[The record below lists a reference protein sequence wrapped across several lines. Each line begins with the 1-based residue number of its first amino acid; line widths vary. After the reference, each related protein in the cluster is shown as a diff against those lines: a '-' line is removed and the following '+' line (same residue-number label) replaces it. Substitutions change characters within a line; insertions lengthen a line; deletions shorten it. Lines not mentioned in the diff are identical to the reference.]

1 MLETD
6 KRLKQASYH
15 NRIVNN
21 SPSFILFKG
30 LYFLYNNSILLKGVG
45 DGLKPNSKFAT
56 KIVVLVVLVIG
67 IAASVGWY
75 VVSGANKGMNV
86 SFSEFEKTIQAQ
98 EGQRLSLKE
107 KADGTLQLQ
116 TEDGQYVTQ
125 VRPQSQLAEQ
135 LVENYNLSY
144 TFADAGQYNG
154 LFIGGL
160 ILASFLTLM
169 ILHKKGKLGVGVSS
183 MKNGTSKE
191 TPLPEITLDDIGGL
205 PEEMKEEIHQTL
217 SIIKDPK
224 RATQVGIK
232 APKGIL
238 LYGPPGTGKTLLA
251 QAIAR
256 EIGATFYSSSGSAF
270 TELFVGVGASRVR
283 TLFQN
288 ARKSRPAV
296 IFIDEVD
303 ALAGKRKEHGGE
315 ESEKTLT
322 ELLVQ
327 LDGGNDN
334 EGILFIAATNRKD
347 MLDEAFLRPGRIDY
361 TFNVPLP
368 DTHGRREI
376 IDIHTKGRLLAD
388 EVYASL
394 DVLAESTSGFS
405 GAELSSLFE
414 TASKR
419 AIRDG
424 REQIGKGDLDFA
436 IDRTILGS
444 TSRTLNDPDTKRRVA
459 IHEAGHA
466 LVAALTKPGSVRK
479 ATIIP
484 RGQALGYVAPIQKEL
499 HLQTASELLD
509 QVSMILAGGVA
520 ERLYLGEHSIGVSGD
535 VQQAKDIIERMVDT
549 GLLQDQFM
557 LTFNKGDKELK
568 MQELFGEALKKTETL
583 IHENAAQFEELVNVL
598 FQKETLDGSE
608 VQKIVDGKGVEEV
621 KELVIIV

>member
-1 MLETD
+1 M
-6 KRLKQASYH
+6 
-15 NRIVNN
+15 
-21 SPSFILFKG
+21 
-30 LYFLYNNSILLKGVG
+30 
-45 DGLKPNSKFAT
+45 KPKSTFAT
-56 KIVVLVVLVIG
+56 KIVVLVILVIG
-67 IAASVGWY
+67 IATSVGWY
-75 VVSGANKGMNV
+75 VVSGANKGMDM
-86 SFSEFEKTIQAQ
+86 SFTEFEKTIQAQ
-98 EGQRLSLKE
+98 EGQSLSLKE
-107 KADGTLQLQ
+107 KADGTLQLKTQ
-116 TEDGQYVTQ
+116 DGLYVTQ

-135 LVENYNLSY
+135 LVEKYNLSY
-144 TFADAGQYNG
+144 TFADASQYNG

-160 ILASFLTLM
+160 ILASFLTLV

-183 MKNGTSKE
+183 MKNGASKA
-191 TPLPEITLDDIGGL
+191 TPLPEITLNDIGGL

-224 RATQVGIK
+224 KATQVGIQ

-288 ARKSRPAV
+288 ARKARPAV

-376 IDIHTKGRLLAD
+376 IDIHTKGRLMAE

-424 REQIGKGDLDFA
+424 REKIGKSDLDFA

-466 LVAALTKPGSVRK
+466 LIAALTKPGSVRK

-520 ERLYLGEHSIGVSGD
+520 ERLYLREHSIGVSGD
-535 VQQAKDIIERMVDT
+535 VQQAKEIIERMVDT
-549 GLLQDQFM
+549 GLLQDSFM
-557 LTFNKGDKELK
+557 LTFNKGEKELK
-568 MQELFGEALKKTETL
+568 MQAIFGVALKNTETL
-583 IHENAAQFEELVNVL
+583 IQENAAQFEELVNVL

-608 VQKIVDGKGVEEV
+608 VQEIVDGKGVEEV

>member
-1 MLETD
+1 
-6 KRLKQASYH
+6 
-15 NRIVNN
+15 
-21 SPSFILFKG
+21 
-30 LYFLYNNSILLKGVG
+30 
-45 DGLKPNSKFAT
+45 LKPNSKFAT

-75 VVSGANKGMNV
+75 VSGANKGMNM

-98 EGQRLSLKE
+98 EGKPLSLKE
-107 KADGTLQLQ
+107 KADGTLYLE
-116 TEDGQYVTQ
+116 TKDGLYVTQ

-135 LVENYNLSY
+135 LVEKYNLSY
-144 TFADAGQYNG
+144 TFADVGQYNG
-154 LFIGGL
+154 LIVGGL
-160 ILASFLTLM
+160 ILAAFLTLV

-183 MKNGTSKE
+183 MKNGASKA

-224 RATQVGIK
+224 RATQVGIQ

-256 EIGATFYSSSGSAF
+256 EIGSTFYSSSGSAF

-288 ARKSRPAV
+288 ARKNRPAV

-376 IDIHTKGRLLAD
+376 IDIHTKGRLLAE
-388 EVYASL
+388 EVFASL

-424 REQIGKGDLDFA
+424 REEIGKGDLDFA

-466 LVAALTKPGSVRK
+466 LIAAITKPGSVRK

-549 GLLQDQFM
+549 GLLQDGFT
-557 LTFNKGDKELK
+557 LTFNKSEKELK
-568 MQELFGEALKKTETL
+568 MQGLFSEALKKTETL
-583 IHENAAQFEELVNVL
+583 IQENAAQFEELVNVL

-608 VQKIVDGKGVEEV
+608 VQEIVDGKGVEEV
-621 KELVIIV
+621 KELIIV

>member
-1 MLETD
+1 M
-6 KRLKQASYH
+6 
-15 NRIVNN
+15 
-21 SPSFILFKG
+21 
-30 LYFLYNNSILLKGVG
+30 
-45 DGLKPNSKFAT
+45 KPNSKFAT

-75 VVSGANKGMNV
+75 VSGANKGMNV

-98 EGQRLSLKE
+98 EGQPLSLKE
-107 KADGTLQLQ
+107 KADGTLQLK
-116 TEDGQYVTQ
+116 TEEGLYVTQ

-135 LVENYNLSY
+135 LVEQYNLSY
-144 TFADAGQYNG
+144 RFADGGQFNG
-154 LFIGGL
+154 LIVGGL

-183 MKNGTSKE
+183 MKNGASKA
-191 TPLPEITLDDIGGL
+191 TPLPEITLNDIGGL

-224 RATQVGIK
+224 RATQVGIQ

-288 ARKSRPAV
+288 ARKQRPAV

-376 IDIHTKGRLLAD
+376 IDIHTKGRLLAE

-424 REQIGKGDLDFA
+424 REEIGKGDLDFA

-466 LVAALTKPGSVRK
+466 LIAALTKPGSVRK

-535 VQQAKDIIERMVDT
+535 VQQAKEIIERMVDT
-549 GLLQDQFM
+549 GLLQDGFT
-557 LTFNKGDKELK
+557 LTFNKGEKELK
-568 MQELFGEALKKTETL
+568 MQALFGEALKKTETL
-583 IHENAAQFEELVNVL
+583 IQENAAQFEELVNVL

-608 VQKIVDGKGVEEV
+608 IQEIVDFKGVEEV

>member
-1 MLETD
+1 M
-6 KRLKQASYH
+6 K
-15 NRIVNN
+15 
-21 SPSFILFKG
+21 PS
-30 LYFLYNNSILLKGVG
+30 
-45 DGLKPNSKFAT
+45 SKFVT
-56 KIVVLVVLVIG
+56 KIVVLVALVVG
-67 IAASVGWY
+67 IAAVSVGWY
-75 VVSGANKGMNV
+75 VSGANKGMDM
-86 SFSEFEKTIQAQ
+86 SFSEFEKAIQAQ
-98 EGQRLSLKE
+98 DGERLSLKE
-107 KADGTLQLQ
+107 KADGTLYLQ
-116 TEDGQYVTQ
+116 TKDALYVTQ

-135 LVENYNLSY
+135 LVEKYNLSY
-144 TFADAGQYNG
+144 TFADNGQFSG
-154 LFIGGL
+154 LIIGGL
-160 ILASFLTLM
+160 IIAAFFTLL
-169 ILHKKGKLGVGVSS
+169 ILHKKGKLGAGISS
-183 MKNGTSKE
+183 MKNGASKAI
-191 TPLPEITLDDIGGL
+191 PLPTITLDDIGGL
-205 PEEMKEEIHQTL
+205 PEEMKDEIHQTL
-217 SIIKDPK
+217 SIIKDPVG
-224 RATQVGIK
+224 ATQLGIQ
-232 APKGIL
+232 APKGLL

-251 QAIAR
+251 QAIAH

-288 ARKSRPAV
+288 ARKQRPAV

-368 DTHGRREI
+368 DTSGRREI

-419 AIRDG
+419 AVRDG
-424 REQIGKGDLDFA
+424 RQQIDKGDLDFA

-444 TSRTLNDPDTKRRVA
+444 TSRALNDIETKRRVA
-459 IHEAGHA
+459 IHESGHA
-466 LVAALTKPGSVRK
+466 LIAALTKPGSVRK

-499 HLQTASELLD
+499 HLQTASELMD

-549 GLLQDQFM
+549 GLYQDSFT
-557 LTFNKGDKELK
+557 LTFNKGEKEMK
-568 MQELFGEALKKTETL
+568 MQDIFGEALRKTERL
-583 IHENAAQFEELVNVL
+583 IQENSAQFEELVEVL
-598 FQKETLDGSE
+598 FHKETLDGAE
-608 VQKIVDGKGVEEV
+608 VQEIVDRKAVVVEE
-621 KELVIIV
+621 LVVVG

>member
-1 MLETD
+1 M
-6 KRLKQASYH
+6 
-15 NRIVNN
+15 
-21 SPSFILFKG
+21 
-30 LYFLYNNSILLKGVG
+30 
-45 DGLKPNSKFAT
+45 KPISKFAT

-67 IAASVGWY
+67 IVASVGWY
-75 VVSGANKGMNV
+75 VSGANKGINV

-98 EGQRLSLKE
+98 DDQQLALRE
-107 KADGTLQLQ
+107 KADGTLYLQ
-116 TEDGQYVTQ
+116 TEGELYITQ
-125 VRPQSQLAEQ
+125 VRPQSQLAER
-135 LVENYNLSY
+135 LMEKYNLSY
-144 TFADAGQYNG
+144 KFVDNSQYSG
-154 LFIGGL
+154 LIIGGL
-160 ILASFLTLM
+160 IIAAFLTLLV
-169 ILHKKGKLGVGVSS
+169 LHKKGKLGAGISS
-183 MKNGTSKE
+183 MKNGASKA
-191 TPLPEITLDDIGGL
+191 TPLPDITLDDIGGL
-205 PEEMKEEIHQTL
+205 PEEMKDEIHQTL
-217 SIIKDPK
+217 SIIKDPV
-224 RATQVGIK
+224 RATQLGIQ
-232 APKGIL
+232 APKGLL

-251 QAIAR
+251 QAIAH

-288 ARKSRPAV
+288 ARKHRPAV

-368 DTHGRREI
+368 DTNGRREI

-419 AIRDG
+419 AVRDG
-424 REQIGKGDLDFA
+424 RQQIDKGDLDFA

-444 TSRTLNDPDTKRRVA
+444 TSRALNDIDTKRRVA
-459 IHEAGHA
+459 IHESGHA
-466 LVAALTKPGSVRK
+466 LIAALTKPGSVRK

-499 HLQTASELLD
+499 HLQTASELMD

-549 GLLQDQFM
+549 GLYQDSFT
-557 LTFNKGDKELK
+557 LTFNKGEKEMK
-568 MQELFGEALKKTETL
+568 MQEIFGEAIGKTETL
-583 IHENAAQFEELVNVL
+583 IRENAAQFEELVEVL
-598 FQKETLDGSE
+598 FQKETLDGTE
-608 VQKIVDGKGVEEV
+608 IQKIVDSKVV
-621 KELVIIV
+621 QLDELVVV